1 MNYRLI
7 LGMLSLIL
15 SVSACVPPGQKTR
28 LKDIR
33 YDFKDLL
40 FQKIHDFQDRALA
53 DSLYVYFRHPDPT
66 YRNLAAL
73 AFGSIRDSS
82 ALDSLYIL
90 LADEI
95 DQVRASA
102 AFAIGQIGAVS
113 AETRL
118 MNAFE
123 QTDTAG
129 TFARSNS
136 AILEAVGKCG
146 SPESLTLLATISTYR
161 PSDTLL
167 LEGQAW
173 GIYRYGI
180 RNIINKEGT
189 TRMVAL
195 VADAAMPPSVRLIAA
210 NYLYRIN
217 NLQLDDAEGAI
228 VEAAIRETD
237 PNIRMALCVALG
249 KLKTE
254 RALGALQQIYSQEKD
269 YRVICNIL
277 RAIGNFEYAR
287 AKETALRALKSPNP
301 HVALR
306 AAQYFLEK
314 GVPEE
319 ASEYWA
325 WGRTDT
331 IVLPAKLVLYAA
343 ANRHLPVFFQDQ
355 RNTVNLELRNWYK
368 TLSSPYH
375 KAEVLRALAEFGWNL
390 NFIQREGAVS
400 PDPIV
405 RTAGAEALA
414 LISDNPAFATF
425 FKNSSRSIQRQL
437 GVYFLQTIRKGDVG
451 SVSIA
456 ANALRN
462 PARGYRQTLADS
474 VGVLEAALKKLS
486 LPKEIETY
494 NDLRKTIDFLSG
506 NPESPPKKLDY
517 THPIK
522 WELLTTLNSASAVVE
537 TSKGS
542 IHLDLMPENAPG
554 SVANFVELA
563 KTGFFNDKVFHRVV
577 ANFVIQGGCPRGDG
591 YGSLDYTI
599 RSELTPLHY
608 DREGLVGMAS
618 AGNHTEGTQFFITH
632 SPTPHLDGNY
642 SIFAKVKQGQDVVDK
657 ILPGDRIL
665 KITFE

>member
-1 MNYRLI
+1 MNYRFI
-7 LGMLSLIL
+7 LGLLTLIF
-15 SVSACVPPGQKTR
+15 SASSCIPPGEKTK

-33 YDFKDLL
+33 YDFKDPL
-40 FQKIHDFQDRALA
+40 FQKIHNYQDRALA
-53 DSLYVYFRHPDPT
+53 DSLYLYFRHPDPT

-82 ALDSLYIL
+82 ALDSLYVL
-90 LADEI
+90 LSDDI

-129 TFARSNS
+129 TFARANA

-180 RNIINKEGT
+180 RNIVSQEGT
-189 TRMVAL
+189 KRMVDL
-195 VADAAMPPSVRLIAA
+195 VSNAVMPPGVRLIAA
-210 NYLYRIN
+210 NYLYRVN
-217 NLQLDDAEGAI
+217 NLQLNDAEGPL
-228 VEAAIRETD
+228 VEAALRETD

-254 RALGALQQIYSQEKD
+254 RALGALQQIYNQEQD

-287 AKETALRALKSPNP
+287 AKEIAKRALKSPNP
-301 HVALR
+301 HVAQR

-319 ASEYWA
+319 ASEYWS

-343 ANRHLPVFFQDQ
+343 ANRHLPVLFLDQ
-355 RNTVNLELRNWYK
+355 RNTLNLELRNWYK
-368 TLSSPYH
+368 TLPSPFA
-375 KAEVLRALAEFGWNL
+375 KADVLKALAEFGWNL

-400 PDPIV
+400 PDAVV
-405 RTAGAEALA
+405 RTAGTEALA
-414 LISDNPAFATF
+414 MISDNPGFTAF
-425 FKNSSRSIQRQL
+425 FKGSSRSIQRQL
-437 GVYFLQTIRKGDVG
+437 GVYFLQAIRKGDVG
-451 SVSIA
+451 SVSLA

-474 VGVLEAALKKLS
+474 LGVLETALKKLS
-486 LPKEIETY
+486 LPKDIETY
-494 NDLRKTIDFLSG
+494 NDLQKTIDYLSG
-506 NPESPPKKLDY
+506 KPESPAKKMDY
-517 THPIK
+517 THPIQ
-522 WELLTTLNSASAVVE
+522 WELLTTLKSSTAVVE
-537 TSKGS
+537 TAKGA
-542 IHLDLMPENAPG
+542 IVLELMPENAPG

-591 YGSLDYTI
+591 YGSLDYSI

-608 DREGLVGMAS
+608 DREGYVGMAS

-642 SIFAKVKQGQDVVDK
+642 SIFARVKTGQDVVDK
-657 ILPGDRIL
+657 IFPGDRII
-665 KITFE
+665 KVSFE